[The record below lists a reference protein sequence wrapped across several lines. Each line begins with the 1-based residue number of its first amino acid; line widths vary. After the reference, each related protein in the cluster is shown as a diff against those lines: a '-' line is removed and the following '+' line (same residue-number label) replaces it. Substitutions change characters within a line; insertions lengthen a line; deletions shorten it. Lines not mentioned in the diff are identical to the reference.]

1 MTAVHL
7 GDGAYV
13 SIDGNGDLMVT
24 ANHHDP
30 SNATDVVNIEARAVQ
45 LLVQFIND
53 NFTESAGRE

>member
-30 SNATDVVNIEARAVQ
+30 ANATDVVNIEARAVQ

>member
-1 MTAVHL
+1 MNAVHL

-30 SNATDVVNIEARAVQ
+30 GEATDVVNIEARAVQ

-53 NFTESAGRE
+53 NFTESAGSE